1 MVNYD
6 INIVRLMI
14 AYVWFALVSCITLLI
29 MTHNQFFFFPF
40 MYAVLL
46 YIYDKCTIF
55 CVFNG
60 CMVLRCSMLVLSR
73 YMGTITGIS
82 DLDPVRWPNSHWR
95 SVKVIKHSTTIAIAS
110 DNLLMVPFLTLYNG
124 VVQSTSGV
132 VFDVWVRT
140 CIISKW

>member
-1 MVNYD
+1 MLCCYTY
-6 INIVRLMI
+6 MI
-14 AYVWFALVSCITLLI
+14 DVQY
-29 MTHNQFFFFPF
+29 
-40 MYAVLL
+40 
-46 YIYDKCTIF
+46 F
-55 CVFNG
+55 CVVNG

-110 DNLLMVPFLTLYNG
+110 DNFFMVPFLTLYNG

-132 VFDVWVRT
+132 VLDVGVRT
-140 CIISKW
+140 CIISKR